1 MTIRDGQ
8 AKSSEPGNNNRVKKV
23 KPIRKEKW
31 SIKRIFKEND
41 FSYIDEIAKNQRKSQ
56 KGANGYKVSAL
67 FSSLLF
73 MYLVGIESIL
83 DLVKYLENHPEW
95 VRFLKLERTVNG
107 KKVYKVPDRTTYYKL
122 PQRLNIE
129 SSTEILIQM
138 VIQLME
144 CGIITGESISVDATL
159 ISAHY
164 LEKKDKYGKPN
175 KSRDRDAAW
184 TYDSYRKIYVY
195 GYKIHILLDVKTA
208 LPIGIIVTNAKY
220 GENRT
225 ISSFVELLKSRYP
238 MINVENLYGDA
249 GYDGN
254 KTRLT
259 IIEMLN
265 ATPYISLNPRNCKG
279 NSIEEKMARC
289 KKLREKFYKKNFIH
303 NFWVDPDS
311 LVYKEHHAKRTFSEQ
326 TFSISKGTLKLDNFH
341 HRGLAWATLHLVFV
355 CVSMIA
361 VAKTAVAVGRPDLLR
376 CIKCFNG
383 I

>member
-1 MTIRDGQ
+1 MTRRDGQ
-8 AKSSEPGNNNRVKKV
+8 AKSFESCNKKVVKKV

-31 SIKRIFKEND
+31 SVKRIFKEND
-41 FSYIDEIAKNQRKSQ
+41 FSYIDDIAKNQRKSQ

-73 MYLVGIESIL
+73 MYLIGKESIL

-144 CGIITGESISVDATL
+144 SGLITGESVSIDATL

-184 TYDSYRKIYVY
+184 NYDSYRKIWE
-195 GYKIHILLDVKTA
+195 YKFLL
-208 LPIGIIVTNAKY
+208 
-220 GENRT
+220 
-225 ISSFVELLKSRYP
+225 
-238 MINVENLYGDA
+238 
-249 GYDGN
+249 
-254 KTRLT
+254 
-259 IIEMLN
+259 
-265 ATPYISLNPRNCKG
+265 
-279 NSIEEKMARC
+279 
-289 KKLREKFYKKNFIH
+289 
-303 NFWVDPDS
+303 
-311 LVYKEHHAKRTFSEQ
+311 
-326 TFSISKGTLKLDNFH
+326 
-341 HRGLAWATLHLVFV
+341 
-355 CVSMIA
+355 
-361 VAKTAVAVGRPDLLR
+361 
-376 CIKCFNG
+376 
-383 I
+383 